1 MSKVKEIKK
10 EKGLLSQILRKFFR
24 REGGSKNL
32 AEVMADSGVDL
43 REGKDSS
50 AGIRISWK
58 RGQDGKRFI
67 RIDVKGRVFVGQKFS
82 GETTWG
88 LNFRQPK
95 TNQYGERKWGIIN
108 KITTTPAVIQ
118 INVRAATGKR
128 GGWFINVHEQV
139 PFFKEDRFV
148 FRCSW
153 RNYWASDAMVVAGL
167 ASKFTNGKLGK
178 AIYLNEVLGDSE
190 RVALVIEM
198 VNECQEF
205 SGKEPLPSHEARM
218 NKKMWDKIEREEFL
232 RQWKNDKLVTF

>member
-1 MSKVKEIKK
+1 M
-10 EKGLLSQILRKFFR
+10 LSQILRKFFR

-32 AEVMADSGVDL
+32 SEVMADNGVDL
-43 REGKDSS
+43 RGGKDSS
-50 AGIRISWK
+50 AGIRICWT
-58 RGQDGKRFI
+58 RGQDGNRFT
-67 RIDVKGRVFVGQKFS
+67 RIDVKGRVFISQKFS

-88 LNFRQPK
+88 LNFRQSK
-95 TNQYGERKWGIIN
+95 NKWGIIN

-118 INVRAATGKR
+118 INVRQATGKR

-178 AIYLNEVLGDSE
+178 AIYLNEVLGDPE

-198 VNECQEF
+198 VNEYMEF
-205 SGKEPLPSHEARM
+205 FNWEPLPSHEARM
-218 NKKMWDKIEREEFL
+218 SKKMLDAIEKELFF
-232 RQWKNDKLVTF
+232 RQWKNDMLVTF

>member
-1 MSKVKEIKK
+1 MSNVKEVKK
-10 EKGLLSQILRKFFR
+10 QKGLLSQILRKFFC
-24 REGGSKNL
+24 REGGRKTLS
-32 AEVMADSGVDL
+32 EVMADSGVDL

-50 AGIRISWK
+50 SGIRISWK
-58 RGQDGKRFI
+58 RGQDGNRFT
-67 RIDVKGRVFVGQKFS
+67 RIDVKGRVFISQKFS

-88 LNFRQPK
+88 LNFRQSK
-95 TNQYGERKWGIIN
+95 NKWGIIN

-118 INVRAATGKR
+118 INDRQATGKR

-178 AIYLNEVLGDSE
+178 AIYLNEVLGNPE
-190 RVALVIEM
+190 RVALVIQM
-198 VNECQEF
+198 VNDYMEF
-205 SGKEPLPSHEARM
+205 FSWEPLPSHEERM
-218 NKKMWDKIEREEFL
+218 AAKRYEELEKSIFHH
-232 RQWKNDKLVTF
+232 QWRKSFPITY